1 MKKTSTKKIVSLVT
15 AAMML
20 TGMFAG
26 CGKTGA
32 NSGDNSNPSNNSSSS
47 DKPSTSSISLSV
59 ENVNLEKAA
68 NTSIALTAAD
78 LGISV
83 SEGATLSYEV
93 VKKQGVGSATENL
106 NVTDSFIVEAG
117 YFYDIIVTATKGS
130 ETATQ
135 FVQVRDQDL
144 EVFSFEAAG
153 EEIPIIGTG
162 VVQWHKM
169 TDENGNSMMK
179 MYRPTIEGSDNG
191 NVPMVLDKL
200 FTAAGI
206 DFEETEKVYDIYAD
220 IAYDKPLDNDQS
232 WGVQLKRDYDNN
244 DDDEYLT
251 KASGRYLVGQ
261 AAWNESK
268 YRIET
273 NFWARTKKDSEYAI
287 DGTNNFMKWDNVVI
301 VEGEKKVVE
310 ETPPEKVEKP
320 EVVDTFAIANKIH
333 NKTAG
338 EKFSINAETL
348 GYTAP
353 AGGTI
358 AYEVTKVVGAGT
370 DKEVIIAFGDQFT
383 VEAGYFYDIKVT
395 ATDAQGKVSV
405 GYAQLRDSALKVFDF
420 SAENEIIP
428 IIGSGV
434 VQWHKMELNGN
445 SMMKMYRPVHV
456 SGNQVGGAPVVFGG
470 SGVGNVGLLDV
481 SGMDMGASTKYK
493 VYADITYYVL
503 TDGNT
508 QWAVQLTGANPS
520 GGWVTKITGRY
531 YLGEASFNE
540 AAQRFELTCIVRTLV
555 DSNGNATSFAIDGE
569 NNYVMWDNVVLE
581 KA

>member
-1 MKKTSTKKIVSLVT
+1 MKKINTKKILSLAM
-15 AAMML
+15 AAMMF
-20 TGMFAG
+20 TGIFAG
-26 CGKTGA
+26 CDSGGT
-32 NSGDNSNPSNNSSSS
+32 NSGNSSNPSNNSSSS
-47 DKPSTSSISLSV
+47 GNPSASTLSLSV
-59 ENVNLEKAA
+59 SKVNLEKAA
-68 NTSIALTAAD
+68 NTSVALTAAD
-78 LGISV
+78 LGITV
-83 SEGATLSYEV
+83 SDGATLNYTV
-93 VKKQGVGSATENL
+93 VKKQGVGAATQTL
-106 NVTDSFIVEAG
+106 NVTDSFTVEAG
-117 YFYDIIVTATKGS
+117 YFYDIIVTATKGT

-144 EVFSFEAAG
+144 DVFSFEAAS

-179 MYRPTIEGSDNG
+179 MYRPAIEGSDNG

-206 DFEETEKVYDIYAD
+206 DFEETDKVYDIYAD
-220 IAYDKPLDNDQS
+220 IAYDKALDEDQS
-232 WGVQLKRDYDNN
+232 WGVQLKRDYDDNS
-244 DDDEYLT
+244 DDEYLT
-251 KASGRYLVGQ
+251 KASGRYFVGQ
-261 AAWNESK
+261 ATWNESK

-273 NFWARTKKDSEYAI
+273 NFWARTKKDCAYAI
-287 DGTNNFMKWDNVVI
+287 DGTNNFMKWDNIVI

-310 ETPPEKVEKP
+310 EVPPEEVEKP
-320 EVVDTFAIANKIH
+320 EVVDTFAVANKIH
-333 NKTAG
+333 NKAAG
-338 EKFSINAETL
+338 ETFIINAETL

-353 AGGTI
+353 AGGTV

-370 DKEVIIAFGDQFT
+370 DKEVITVVGNQFT
-383 VEAGYFYDIKVT
+383 VEAGYYYDIKVT
-395 ATDAQGKVSV
+395 ATDAQGKVSL
-405 GYAQLRDSALKVFDF
+405 GYAQVRDSALNLFDF

-445 SMMKMYRPVHV
+445 SMMKMYRPVHI

-481 SGMDMGASTKYK
+481 SGMDMSASTKYK

-540 AAQRFELTCIVRTLV
+540 ASQRFELTCIVRTLV
-555 DSNGNATSFAIDGE
+555 DSNGDATPFAIDGE

-581 KA
+581 RV